1 MTPTTNRFAKVSSNS
16 LALTNF
22 LLDPFTFEMEFDD
35 LPKETL
41 KKLIFDETEKFQ
53 INRMG
58 PSARIEDWFKIP
70 RDSLHFSWSPFSL
83 TIQVAYI

>member
-1 MTPTTNRFAKVSSNS
+1 
-16 LALTNF
+16 
-22 LLDPFTFEMEFDD
+22 MEFDD

-58 PSARIEDWFKIP
+58 ISHSIADP
-70 RDSLHFSWSPFSL
+70 
-83 TIQVAYI
+83 